1 LAKKILNF
9 SCELEAG
16 HNVLLQLVG
25 LNWIGLWRSLG
36 EEARAMDVNP
46 FGQIEDTG
54 IRRILAET
62 GDESYWKDQAEI
74 DQLPLMKKMDVF
86 VGVRASLNI
95 YEQANVGK
103 KANNAYAD
111 YFADPVHFKERVNNT
126 NWVVLRYPSEAFAM
140 NARMPTQQFREL
152 YYKACLLDYSE
163 LEEAMKPLLSRL

>member
-1 LAKKILNF
+1 MYSDQDQQLAKKILNF

-16 HNVLLQLVG
+16 QNVLLQLVG
-25 LNWIGLWRSLG
+25 LNGIGLLRALV

-46 FGQIEDTG
+46 FVQIEDTE

-62 GDESYWKDQAEI
+62 GDESFWKDQAEV
-74 DQLPLMKKMDVF
+74 DQLPLMKEMDAF

-103 KANNAYAD
+103 KANKAYAD

-126 NWVVLRYPSEAFAM
+126 NWVVRSEEH
-140 NARMPTQQFREL
+140 T
-152 YYKACLLDYSE
+152 SE
-163 LEEAMKPLLSRL
+163 LQSRFDLVCRLLLEKKK